1 MDGMS
6 SHREV
11 ANTEVHNKVYQFY
24 MQSPGSRERMI
35 DLLAQFPEE
44 EEEEVTAETVYKSGS
59 LKARRIADPLAAQLI
74 LPGSGIVDPHHLA
87 ESWELSQSGKSV
99 LVLCEHFSNFDLTNI
114 TYLTDHEPL
123 IGEEF
128 ANKLTAMAGVKLSK
142 ESDRFIT
149 SFIKIYNRIVIIP
162 SRTLNNLSAEERE
175 EYNRRMGPI
184 NMAALKEMTKRKM
197 TGHPILVFP
206 TGTRTR
212 PNKPETA
219 QAVKEIYSYIRS
231 FDYIQF
237 LSLNGVNLK
246 VSASMSDDEPQ
257 PNIIMMGAAKPI
269 SSQDFL
275 EQAAIHCSKNVNLRD
290 FVPEY
295 VMSQLHQLHDY
306 VEPIRLA
313 KPNAI

>member
-1 MDGMS
+1 MS

-24 MQSPGSRERMI
+24 MQSPEWRDRMI
-35 DLLAQFPEE
+35 ELLAQFPKE
-44 EEEEVTAETVYKSGS
+44 EEEEVTAETVYKAGS
-59 LKARRIADPLAAQLI
+59 LKARRIADLLAAQLI
-74 LPGSGIVDPHHLA
+74 LSGSGIVDPQHLE
-87 ESWELSQSGKSV
+87 ESWKLSQSGKSV

-246 VSASMSDDEPQ
+246 VAEESMSQDEPQ
-257 PNIIMMGAAKPI
+257 PNVIMMGAAKPM
-269 SSQDFL
+269 SSEEFL
-275 EQAAIHCSKNVNLRD
+275 EQAEIHCSKNMNLRD

-295 VMSQLHQLHDY
+295 VMSQLRQLHEY